1 VILRLRVVSCIL
13 DLLEASNLDL
23 TVLCWLVTM
32 SEKATV
38 EATPLLRGRLQQ
50 RPRKSHYSTVL
61 GLLAAVCLITF
72 FHHRP
77 YPYPVNI
84 EDPADKPW
92 TWSDVSIHTPW
103 TRNPKGRLIKKLGQ
117 AKPKTQLGT
126 VL

>member
-1 VILRLRVVSCIL
+1 VFCLL
-13 DLLEASNLDL
+13 DLLEASNLDRSDRAL
-23 TVLCWLVTM
+23 AGFVTM

-38 EATPLLRGRLQQ
+38 EATPLIRGRLQQ
-50 RPRKSHYSTVL
+50 RPRKSHYSTIL

-72 FHHRP
+72 FHRRP

-92 TWSDVSIHTPW
+92 TWSDVSIRAPW
-103 TRNPKGRLIKKLGQ
+103 IRYLKGRLTKKIGQ
-117 AKPKTQLGT
+117 AKPKTSLGT